1 MKKLFTLIVAFFMI
15 AGANAQV
22 EEAVKFK
29 SGNPEWGEMAKE
41 GVEYEWPGANFGFP
55 ATLSVKGYYCG
66 LRLLDVNEQN
76 LTYDLSK
83 GGSHVYTIVFEET
96 PDVYLQMLVNCNVKN
111 QYNGNSTMSYIPLD
125 IKNNVATITIDASKC
140 FFTGK
145 DNTSKEEYTNVPM
158 NMVELVLQAVNAD
171 GKTLKIKSISRSTP
185 YPPFVL
191 GANGGPLT
199 KEMFYEWNGV
209 DANAG
214 HVGNGYGAYDI
225 NISTGLPY
233 GDGYVS
239 YSKYADLSAY
249 SKLIV
254 TASAGEPRF
263 IFNREAHPENK
274 GNIPFEYPKDKDTEG
289 KKFETV
295 VDNGDGTKSYIIDL
309 KSITAVSGYAH
320 LNCIKEASWGA
331 KVTVTSMELIPDGK
345 AVDGYRHFS
354 TEYPLDFSTVR
365 DIEAYIVPE
374 YADGKVYMKKVTGV
388 VPANTGLILKDVT
401 GASSVTIPTVDRFD
415 STLVN
420 LLVPVAD
427 ATEINK
433 AEKGNNYLYDGTKW
447 VAVSAPTAVPAGSCY
462 LPVNSSLVSL
472 TVTDSP
478 ISVGDSGFIEVEGS
492 PYDPDKAPEGG
503 IESATRPDHGLVDA
517 PSDTTENNQ
526 QNGTATGINSA
537 EAGSEIVSIVTANG
551 AKVNT
556 LQKGINIVTY
566 SNGKRVKVIK

>member
-145 DNTSKEEYTNVPM
+145 DNTSQEEYTNVPM

-199 KEMFYEWNGV
+199 QDMFYKWSGV
-209 DANAG
+209 DANAEI
-214 HVGNGYGAYDI
+214 VGNGNGDYI
-225 NISTGLPY
+225 LNNSTGLAY
-233 GDGYVS
+233 GHGSVLYDC
-239 YSKYADLSAY
+239 YADLSAY

-263 IFNREAHPENK
+263 IFNREAHPENQ

-320 LNCIKEASWGA
+320 LNCIKGANWA